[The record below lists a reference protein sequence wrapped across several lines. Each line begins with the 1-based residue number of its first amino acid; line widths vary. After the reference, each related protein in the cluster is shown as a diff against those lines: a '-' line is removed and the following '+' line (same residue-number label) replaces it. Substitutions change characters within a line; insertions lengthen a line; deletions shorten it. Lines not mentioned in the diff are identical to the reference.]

1 MGAGSHARGMAGS
14 RQKGTGDLRLTAEH
28 RLKIANSH
36 ILNSLIEHAEG
47 SREMSS
53 TQVTAAI
60 ALLKKVMPDLA
71 AVTHSGEDGGPMK
84 VEFIII
90 HEVKKEKT

>member
-1 MGAGSHARGMAGS
+1 MGIPRGRGREPGFRMS
-14 RQKGTGDLRLTAEH
+14 AEH
-28 RLKIANSH
+28 RSKIANSQ
-36 ILNSLIEHAEG
+36 ILSCLINHVEG
-47 SREMSS
+47 TREMSG

-71 AVTHSGEDGGPMK
+71 AIQHSGEDGGPMK